1 MVKHMYRIKQITI
14 FCLLLVVSNAF
25 AQEKKSAAELES
37 KFNKGVHVVA
47 EVSDS
52 KMKLS
57 DSLTITYKLYVSQD
71 IGISNYEVQ
80 KNLENENFG
89 VEDIESLNKKVEYEF
104 FKNEKY
110 RFVILKKSV
119 LKPKLKGKFILE
131 ALELDVTAEIPSQ
144 ITDEFGRLKMQ
155 KINKTLKTDSI
166 TISVI

>member
-1 MVKHMYRIKQITI
+1 MYRIKQITI

-25 AQEKKSAAELES
+25 AQEKKSATELES

-89 VEDIESLNKKVEYEF
+89 VEDWVVK
-104 FKNEKY
+104 
-110 RFVILKKSV
+110 
-119 LKPKLKGKFILE
+119 
-131 ALELDVTAEIPSQ
+131 
-144 ITDEFGRLKMQ
+144 
-155 KINKTLKTDSI
+155 
-166 TISVI
+166 